1 MAPSK
6 PLAAVALLL
15 LLALLMVADAQP
27 ASKIDCPSAC
37 KVRCA
42 KNWKN
47 KMCNRMCNICCGKC
61 NCVPSGTSQ
70 ATQFRACI
78 SDFGM
83 AKILNTGGQNLTRLA
98 GTKGY
103 IAPELAYTDNV
114 TEKCDVYSLGV
125 LVLEIFMGSHPG
137 DFISSLSLGTK
148 NNDLVMK
155 ATPLTPAP
163 VENG

>member
-37 KVRCA
+37 KARCA

-70 ATQFRACI
+70 ATRNECPCYANLKN
-78 SDFGM
+78 S
-83 AKILNTGGQNLTRLA
+83 KTGKL
-98 GTKGY
+98 
-103 IAPELAYTDNV
+103 
-114 TEKCDVYSLGV
+114 KC
-125 LVLEIFMGSHPG
+125 P
-137 DFISSLSLGTK
+137 
-148 NNDLVMK
+148 
-155 ATPLTPAP
+155 
-163 VENG
+163 